1 MCVISDITRELLKMF
16 RSVRVTLKRNTG
28 KIPVAVS
35 MSRASVR
42 NAPMIKEPE
51 RSDRFMVD
59 LLEEVRYAN
68 GPDLASISF

>member
-1 MCVISDITRELLKMF
+1 MVMSNTKVMQGK
-16 RSVRVTLKRNTG
+16 VRLPHCVTLKRNTG

>member
-1 MCVISDITRELLKMF
+1 MVMSNTKVMQGKVRLPH
-16 RSVRVTLKRNTG
+16 RVTLKRNTG